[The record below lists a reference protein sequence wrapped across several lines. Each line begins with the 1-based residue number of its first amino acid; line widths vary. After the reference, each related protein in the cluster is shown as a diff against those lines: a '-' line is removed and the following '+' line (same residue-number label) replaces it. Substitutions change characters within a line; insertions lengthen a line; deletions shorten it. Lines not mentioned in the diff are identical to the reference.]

1 MLFFVFFLMIRRPPR
16 STRNYTLFPYTTLFR
31 SVAFPRPVGLRH
43 RNAVDDPRFRSF
55 RANIPAR
62 LQRTHLIAGK
72 TAAAVD
78 PSCYDSAR
86 AALCM
91 PRRPGERA
99 DAERDRQIRRAFI
112 FRRIIIIAIFVV
124 RPGPAIVAMG
134 SAGLFPNACRLADS

>member
-1 MLFFVFFLMIRRPPR
+1 MTHI
-16 STRNYTLFPYTTLFR
+16 
-31 SVAFPRPVGLRH
+31 VAFPRPAGLRH

-112 FRRIIIIAIFVV
+112 FRRIIRSEEHTSELQSLMRISYAVFCLKKKTTDKSQNHIVYTNNIA
-124 RPGPAIVAMG
+124 RPQ
-134 SAGLFPNACRLADS
+134 LT

>member
-91 PRRPGERA
+91 PRRPGERS
-99 DAERDRQIRRAFI
+99 EEHTSGLQSLM
-112 FRRIIIIAIFVV
+112 RISYAVFCLKKKKHTHSII
-124 RPGPAIVAMG
+124 
-134 SAGLFPNACRLADS
+134 

>member
-1 MLFFVFFLMIRRPPR
+1 MIRRPPR
-16 STRNYTLFPYTTLFR
+16 STRTDTLFPYTTLFR
-31 SVAFPRPVGLRH
+31 S
-43 RNAVDDPRFRSF
+43 
-55 RANIPAR
+55 